1 MIVKMKKICL
11 MVQDKSRVAALK
23 KLRAAG
29 VVHLERRDAPLD
41 ANSNALRRK
50 AKVEESLGLIQDY
63 KVPKKKKGAVD
74 PNDTRAG
81 WERRQKPVGMHRGRR
96 ATDVFGT
103 DDEAP
108 YSLDAIRAPARPY
121 LPELMAGFGE
131 EKKVL
136 KEQDFFLSRE
146 VSRLEGWGDF
156 DPAEIEEVSKCIP
169 VYLYEMS
176 PDLFSKLDKNVQ
188 FIKVKSDKSIV
199 RIVVFSEKITGMNP
213 VVMPEKRLSEFA
225 KLMDDNKKEL
235 QEIDDKLKS
244 YADRRPALNKEMLKV
259 EYELEFETAVAGMS
273 KVDDIPEDL
282 GVCWLT
288 GYVPCSDVEGIK
300 NVACENGWAYS
311 LEDPLTTDERVPT
324 KLKNNGFVDLLK
336 PITGFLEIM
345 PGYKEYDISPFFLF
359 FFCIF
364 FSMIY
369 GDAGY
374 GLILTSLA
382 ITGFVLMSVKKKK
395 IPLAFP
401 MLFLLGTCNMIWG
414 ALTCSWFGMP
424 LDVLPDFF
432 KDISLSYISTAK
444 SSQDVVNQNLQIFCF
459 SLGLVHLS
467 VAHLINMFRCKSLRM
482 LGELG
487 NIAMLTG
494 MYNVVLML
502 IVSNE
507 TRTIEMW
514 PFTIQLIAAG
524 WFLNF
529 LFGAYVTSMGQ
540 AIKSSL
546 GNIMSVLLGVV
557 NIFSDIMSYIRLWA
571 VGLAGAAIA
580 GTVNVLAGPMLGGFL
595 IFAGLILLVFGHGMN
610 MVLNVLSVLVHGVRL
625 NTLEFSGHVGLTW
638 SGTAYKPF
646 AEKDIK

>member
-1 MIVKMKKICL
+1 MIVKMKKLCL
-11 MVQDKSRVAALK
+11 MVQDKSRVAALR

-50 AKVEESLGLIQDY
+50 AKVEESIGLIQDY
-63 KVPKKKKGAVD
+63 KVPKKKKEPVD

-81 WERRQKPVGMHRGRR
+81 WERRQKPAGMHRGRR

-103 DDEAP
+103 DVEAP
-108 YSLDAIRAPARPY
+108 YSLDAIRAPTRPY
-121 LPELMAGFGE
+121 LPELMSGFGE
-131 EKKVL
+131 EKKIL
-136 KEQDFFLSRE
+136 KEQDFTLSRE

-156 DPAEIEEVSKCIP
+156 DPAVVDEISKCIP
-169 VYLYEMS
+169 IYLYEMS
-176 PDLFSKLDKNVQ
+176 PDLFSKLGKDVQ
-188 FIKVKSDKSIV
+188 FIKVKSDKSII
-199 RIVVFSEKITGMNP
+199 RIVVFGEKIPGMNP
-213 VVMPEKRLSEFA
+213 FQLPEKCLSEYV
-225 KLMDDNKKEL
+225 KLMEENKKQL
-235 QEIDDKLKS
+235 QEIDDKLKG

-259 EYELEFETAVAGMS
+259 EYDLEFETAVAGMT
-273 KVDDIPEDL
+273 KVEDIPEDL
-282 GVCWLT
+282 GLCWLT
-288 GYVPCSDVEGIK
+288 GYVPCSDVESVK
-300 NVACENGWAYS
+300 NVASENGWAYS
-311 LEDPLTTDERVPT
+311 LADPSVADERVPT
-324 KLKNNGFVDLLK
+324 KLKNNKFVDLLK
-336 PITGFLEIM
+336 PITGFLEIT
-345 PGYKEYDISPFFLF
+345 PGYKEYDISPFFLL
-359 FFCIF
+359 FFCVF

-382 ITGFVLMSVKKKK
+382 ITGIILMVTKKKK

-401 MLFLLGTCNMIWG
+401 MLLLLGTCNAVWG

-424 LDVLPDFF
+424 VEDAPALF
-432 KDISLSYISTAK
+432 KEISLSYISTAK
-444 SSQDVVNQNLQIFCF
+444 STQDVVNQNLQIFCF
-459 SLGLVHLS
+459 TLGLIHLS
-467 VAHLINMFRCKSLRM
+467 VAHIVNMFRAKSLRI
-482 LGELG
+482 LGEMG
-487 NIAMLTG
+487 NVMMLIG

-507 TRTIEMW
+507 TRTIGMW
-514 PFTIQLIAAG
+514 PFTIHLIAGG
-524 WFLNF
+524 WVLNF
-529 LFGAYVTSMGQ
+529 LFGAYVTGMGQ

-546 GNIMSVLLGVV
+546 GNIMSVILGVV

-580 GTVNVLAGPMLGGFL
+580 GTVNVLAGPMLGSFL
-595 IFAGLILLVFGHGMN
+595 IFAGILLLIFGHGMN